1 MPDGSAWRVAIVG
14 AGPAAF
20 YAAEAL
26 RKTAGSDVRID
37 LLERLPAPFGL
48 VRAGVAPDHQ
58 HIKAVARQYAA
69 IAAAD
74 GVRYL
79 GNVSLG
85 REVHVADLAAR
96 YDQIV
101 YAFGCGGSRA
111 LGVPGEALAGVRPAA
126 EFVAFYNGDAGRP
139 VAPFALDA
147 VERVAIV
154 GNGNV
159 ALDVARMLL
168 SSPARLQAT
177 DVAPTALA
185 ALAGSRVREV
195 VLLGR
200 RSVAEAAYAPKEME
214 EVAALPDVEVVI
226 AAADARVDDAS
237 AAWLAASAPRSHQR
251 NVAFAAAQAARSE
264 GEGPKKLRCRF
275 RVAPAGFVGRDG
287 RVTGVQLQPMR
298 LVPRR
303 RAARRRVRGRLVQA
317 RPRRPDRHQQPRR
330 QGRRRAHGRGPRRR
344 PRPAAK
350 RRRSARPAARARRR
364 RRDVERLAAARRVG
378 TGGRRGARR
387 RAAQARRRRRLAGAG
402 ARAARSRRLSDD
414 DARDRRNAR
423 SRPARRGSTVRACLR
438 RCRCSPPANPASSPC
453 SPANCRRSALR
464 PRRARAASP
473 SPATP
478 GW

>member
-177 DVAPTALA
+177 DVAPNALA

-298 LVPRR
+298 LVPG
-303 RAARRRVRGRLVQA
+303 ADGE
-317 RPRRPDRHQQPRR
+317 
-330 QGRRRAHGRGPRRR
+330 
-344 PRPAAK
+344 
-350 RRRSARPAARARRR
+350 ARAVA
-364 RRDVERLAAARRVG
+364 DGPKETIAADLVLVAVGYLGTPTPGVPFDPQRGTVRNVDGRVVDDAGAPRVG
-378 TGGRRGARR
+378 EYAVGWCKHGPVGLIGTNSLDAKDVVARMVEDRVAGR
-387 RAAQARRRRRLAGAG
+387 
-402 ARAARSRRLSDD
+402 
-414 DARDRRNAR
+414 
-423 SRPARRGSTVRACLR
+423 
-438 RCRCSPPANPASSPC
+438 
-453 SPANCRRSALR
+453 ALR
-464 PRRARAASP
+464 PSAGDLLDLLRERGADVVTWSDWQRLDAWELAAGAARGAVRHKLGDADALLARVRALRAA
-473 SPATP
+473 
-478 GW
+478 GD